1 MTQTHFLPVALAGRA
16 VATMAVALAPVLLA
30 GQAIAEPANPGD
42 IVVERNIGPEI
53 AYRGLPRVENPIG
66 IAVPAFPTGPFNTA
80 MGAVKQVTDSDLM
93 GRGNAGLVTGAVQSG
108 INPVMG
114 VLVGSARGGN
124 GLNTSNGVGGGF
136 GAGSSGGVG
145 GVGSIGTLV
154 PSVISSALSPL
165 SNLGAAGAA
174 R

>member
-1 MTQTHFLPVALAGRA
+1 MTQTHFLPVAHAARA
-16 VATMAVALAPVLLA
+16 LATMVVVLTPVLLA
-30 GQAIAEPANPGD
+30 GQASAEPATPGD
-42 IVVERNIGPEI
+42 IVVERNIGPQI

-114 VLVGSARGGN
+114 VLVGNAPGGN
-124 GLNTSNGVGGGF
+124 SLNTSNGVGGGF
-136 GAGSSGGVG
+136 AGASGGVG
-145 GVGSIGTLV
+145 GIGSIGTLV

-165 SNLGAAGAA
+165 TNLGAAGATK
-174 R
+174 